1 MAAIQTHLLVS
12 ELTEASLS
20 TWKIFMTK
28 LVFRDIG
35 PYIGSTAASFVTN
48 WHHFSPLC
56 QRIARETLEYLIVEN
71 DENVK
76 SYLNNV
82 VSLSS
87 ISELSHCAARLE
99 KLEARRDAA
108 CKLDNLLERCS
119 SENVTISSLS
129 LVELKQYLVDND
141 ALIRLLASGDH
152 FDSTIASIVKALFN
166 IASKDGDTFDGLRLL
181 AYECI
186 GLLGALDPF
195 RFETPSESPPMIV
208 LHNFEEQVEAST
220 FALHLIQHLLVD
232 AFRSTSDLRYQSHLA
247 FAIQELLKFCGFT
260 SDLIKNEKS
269 VPVKTRARWKSL
281 PVHLLDAI
289 TPLLEGRFSHEA
301 SDLPGIVHPIYQFT
315 TSYREWLQNWVTDMV
330 GKTRGADARTI
341 FNSCR
346 LAIRSQDV
354 QVARFLVPHLVLN
367 VLISGNDDDK
377 QAIRSEII
385 AVLEDQAAHQDGSM
399 ADRRVLSA
407 QVFIDVSMGIN
418 TNFSI
423 DSLPSYG
430 SHVHVDSRCTTAYY

>member
-1 MAAIQTHLLVS
+1 MAAIQTNLLVP
-12 ELTEASLS
+12 ELTEACLS
-20 TWKIFMTK
+20 TWKTFMTQ

-35 PYIGSTAASFVTN
+35 PYIGSTAASFITN

-56 QRIARETLEYLIVEN
+56 QKIARETLEYLIVEN
-71 DENVK
+71 AENVK

-82 VSLSS
+82 VCLSS
-87 ISELSHCAARLE
+87 VPELRHCAARLE
-99 KLEARRDAA
+99 QMEATCR
-108 CKLDNLLERCS
+108 LDNLLERCS
-119 SENVTISSLS
+119 SENVNISSIS
-129 LVELKQYLVDND
+129 LVELKQYLIKND
-141 ALIRLLASGDH
+141 ALIRQLASGDH
-152 FDSTIASIVKALFN
+152 FDSTISSIVRVLFN
-166 IASKDGDTFDGLRLL
+166 IASKAGDTFDGLRLL

-195 RFETPSESPPMIV
+195 RFETPTESPPMIV
-208 LHNFEEQVEAST
+208 LHNFEEQGEANT

-269 VPVKTRARWKSL
+269 VPVKIRARWKSL
-281 PVHLLDAI
+281 PVHLLDTI

-301 SDLPGIVHPIYQFT
+301 SEHPGIVRPIYQST
-315 TSYREWLQNWVTDMV
+315 TSHREWLQIWVTDMV
-330 GKTRGADARTI
+330 GKTRGTDARII

-367 VLISGNDDDK
+367 VLISGSDDDK
-377 QAIRSEII
+377 QMIRSEII

-399 ADRRVLSA
+399 VDRRVLSA
-407 QVFIDVSMGIN
+407 QVI
-418 TNFSI
+418 
-423 DSLPSYG
+423 SYFM
-430 SHVHVDSRCTTAYY
+430 YP